1 MMLVNSEK
9 GIKREREFRISE
21 YFVVFGL
28 IALCLII
35 TIFRPVF
42 ISPSNIINVLLQ
54 ISINGVIAIGLTM
67 VIITGGI
74 DLSVGSVLCL
84 CGVVMGLLTE
94 SIGVDNPI
102 AAPACIVVALAIG
115 ILAGTINGL
124 FITKGKLPPFIATLG
139 MMSIARGMALTLSGG
154 KGVAPLPKFIQTLG
168 GTGII
173 YIPIIIMLFVY
184 VVAWWLLRYTK
195 QGRNTYAIGGNQEA
209 AILSGI
215 NVHLTTIKVY
225 AISGLCCGIA
235 AIMLVGRLNTA
246 QPTAGIGYELDAIAA
261 TVIGGTSMSGGEGKI
276 IGTLIGALIIGVL
289 RNGLNLLNVSSYI
302 QQVVIGLVIILAV
315 LSDTIRDKNK

>member
-1 MMLVNSEK
+1 MLVNNEMRVK
-9 GIKREREFRISE
+9 KERDFKISE

-28 IALCLII
+28 IAMCILI
-35 TIFRPVF
+35 TIFKPVF
-42 ISPSNIINVLLQ
+42 ITPPNLINILLQ
-54 ISINGVIAIGLTM
+54 ISINGVLAIGLTM

-74 DLSVGSVLCL
+74 DLSVGSVVCL
-84 CGVVMGLLTE
+84 AGVVMGLLTE
-94 SIGVDNPI
+94 LVGVDNPI
-102 AAPACIVVALAIG
+102 TAAICIVAALFVG
-115 ILAGTINGL
+115 ILAGSINGIL
-124 FITKGKLPPFIATLG
+124 ITKGKLPPFIATLG

-168 GTGII
+168 GTGALF
-173 YIPIIIMLFVY
+173 IPILIMLGVY
-184 VVAWWLLRYTK
+184 IIAWWVLRYTK

-215 NVHLTTIKVY
+215 NVHGVTIKVY

-235 AIMLVGRLNTA
+235 SIMLVGRLNTA

-261 TVIGGTSMSGGEGKI
+261 TVIGGTSMTGGEGKI
-276 IGTLIGALIIGVL
+276 FGTLIGALIIGVL

-302 QQVVIGLVIILAV
+302 QQVVIGLVIIVAV